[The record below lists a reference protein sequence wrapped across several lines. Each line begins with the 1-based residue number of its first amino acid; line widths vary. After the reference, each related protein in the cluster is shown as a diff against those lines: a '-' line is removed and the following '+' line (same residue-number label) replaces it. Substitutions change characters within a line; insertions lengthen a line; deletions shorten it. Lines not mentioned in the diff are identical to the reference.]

1 MCGSALPSAEAYC
14 GATTREEFPAL
25 RELFNQ
31 GRKNLL
37 GDAHYDRRRGSSS
50 SLVGL
55 ARICLLSRMIK
66 AQPTAIQNI
75 TLNLIFAAMGE
86 CRFNRKHDEYMA
98 ISNRLPR
105 LKELTFQVNRLL
117 QQLHR
122 CNKECKG
129 FVLPQICRFKAG
141 DQRIVYEPYPNS
153 ISDETVRAALVAAG
167 MREQRWRRLKS
178 L

>member
-1 MCGSALPSAEAYC
+1 M
-14 GATTREEFPAL
+14 T
-25 RELFNQ
+25 
-31 GRKNLL
+31 
-37 GDAHYDRRRGSSS
+37 AHYDRRRGSSS

-55 ARICLLSRMIK
+55 ARICLLSRMLK

-105 LKELTFQVNRLL
+105 LKQLTFQVNRLL

-122 CNKECKG
+122 CNEECKG

-167 MREQRWRRLKS
+167 MREQRWRRRKS

>member
-1 MCGSALPSAEAYC
+1 M
-14 GATTREEFPAL
+14 T
-25 RELFNQ
+25 
-31 GRKNLL
+31 
-37 GDAHYDRRRGSSS
+37 AHYDRRRGSSCP
-50 SLVGL
+50 LVGL
-55 ARICLLSRMIK
+55 ARICLLSRMSK

-75 TLNLIFAAMGE
+75 TLNLIFAVMGE
-86 CRFNRKHDEYMA
+86 CRFNRKHHEYMA
-98 ISNRLPR
+98 ISNRLPA

-122 CNKECKG
+122 CNQECKG

-167 MREQRWRRLKS
+167 MRKQRWRRLKS